1 MALGNNTQQGNKI
14 WLSIYNGKVE
24 RSENGQK
31 TQYSYVEGR
40 LVGIYTQERTY
51 KGERVTK
58 WFIDLQGEQGEAYS
72 IGFPYSSGSLKS
84 IVLALA
90 SDEALTSQNRV
101 RIEPY
106 LKGEFTNIVV
116 RSNGAKLDW
125 VVRELPA
132 VENVEVGGKTY
143 KDDSKRMELIA
154 SYVEQ
159 INQRLR
165 R

>member
-51 KGERVTK
+51 KGERVTE

-154 SYVEQ
+154 SYV
-159 INQRLR
+159 
-165 R
+165 